1 MFNVALRRTTLLGL
15 ACAALTLLA
24 TRAIAAE
31 QPPEPISDLVA
42 TLLPAVVNITVI
54 KLEQPTP
61 AAHAKPASTVE
72 TPRKRYFGSGFIVD
86 PSGII
91 ITNRHVVENA
101 YEVTVF
107 LNDNTRLHATV
118 LYQAR
123 LDMAILQVH
132 YEKLLPAIKWGDSN
146 IVRPGDPVF
155 AIGNPLGI
163 GTTVTAGI
171 VSALDRDI
179 HETAYDSFIQTDA
192 AINPGNSGGPLFNA
206 AGAVIGMDTALYS
219 PGGPDT
225 GSIGLGFAIPSN
237 DVQFIL
243 NEWRQYGRIRA
254 GWIGVVG
261 QPVTPDIA
269 DAVGLAPPQGVIVA
283 AVDKGS
289 PGASAGIQ
297 QGDIIL
303 KVGDDSINQ
312 VRSLIRVIATITLGS
327 TVPVVVWRHRAAVTV
342 PITIAEDPTDRPLPP
357 TPKAS
362 GASAAPARLDAS
374 DIGVRLSAITP
385 ALRKEY
391 GIAADQKGVVVT
403 AVVPNSIAANR
414 GIMAGD
420 VVERFDDDAV
430 TSTEDLEQLVKA
442 EQQAQ
447 QRHALVLLQDK
458 RGPRWV
464 GLPLFRETY

>member
-1 MFNVALRRTTLLGL
+1 VFDVALRRTTLLGL

-269 DAVGLAPPQGVIVA
+269 DAAGLPPPPRGVIVA
-283 AVDKGS
+283 AVDAGS
-289 PGASAGIQ
+289 PAAAADIQ
-297 QGDIIL
+297 QGDIIM
-303 KVGDDSINQ
+303 KVGDEDIDQ
-312 VRSLIRVIATITLGS
+312 VRALNRVIASTPLGKTVLVRLWRKGTSVAVQVTI
-327 TVPVVVWRHRAAVTV
+327 V
-342 PITIAEDPTDRPLPP
+342 EDPSELVASKATPAP
-357 TPKAS
+357 TNS
-362 GASAAPARLDAS
+362 GALTRLDAN
-374 DIGVRLSAITP
+374 DIGVRLSAITA
-385 ALRKEY
+385 ALRKQY
-391 GIAADQKGVVVT
+391 HIAAGQKGVVIT
-403 AVVPNSIAANR
+403 DVVPNSIAANR
-414 GIMAGD
+414 GIRRGD
-420 VVERFDDDAV
+420 VIVKFADQPV
-430 TSTEDLEQLVKA
+430 T
-442 EQQAQ
+442 
-447 QRHALVLLQDK
+447 
-458 RGPRWV
+458 
-464 GLPLFRETY
+464 